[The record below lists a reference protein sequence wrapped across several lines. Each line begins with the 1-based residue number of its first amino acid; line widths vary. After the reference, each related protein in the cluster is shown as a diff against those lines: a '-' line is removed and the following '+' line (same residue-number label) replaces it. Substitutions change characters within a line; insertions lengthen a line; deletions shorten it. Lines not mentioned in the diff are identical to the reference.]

1 MVGTPGGEDSLG
13 RTLKILEGRGAPSS
27 WSGRVYS
34 HWLTVSQKDNS
45 FSKWSPGTKKA
56 WNRNHSLNTAQLPG
70 YLGSSEIRDKGGL
83 QKGCRREEG
92 HLSQWPLGARHMFR
106 AVIPVCLDV
115 GGESSMQGRV
125 GRAQS
130 RGTDSFFNKLV

>member
-1 MVGTPGGEDSLG
+1 
-13 RTLKILEGRGAPSS
+13 
-27 WSGRVYS
+27 
-34 HWLTVSQKDNS
+34 
-45 FSKWSPGTKKA
+45 
-56 WNRNHSLNTAQLPG
+56 
-70 YLGSSEIRDKGGL
+70 
-83 QKGCRREEG
+83 
-92 HLSQWPLGARHMFR
+92 MFR